1 MAESIDLLVLPE
13 KIRVSFY
20 GALFAL
26 AAADATIDR
35 DESGLIFENLDLDGL
50 TEAARQTVHGYLI
63 EPPDIESC
71 LISLNDAPDEIRFGL
86 MINLVEVAE
95 ADNYI
100 DEKEKAL
107 IDKAKRALRISDDQ
121 IAEIYNFVKEAR
133 RIRERGLDDNLA
145 ADAMKRAAS
154 GLAGVGVPIAAVYL
168 SGSVVGFSAAGITSG
183 LAALGLGLGM
193 VSGIGV
199 AILVGTVTVIG
210 ISKLLDVGGQRKK
223 ERMAAERERKA
234 QLVIKNLQE
243 AINEVINYLNELKD
257 AAAESAANR
266 EAIEV
271 LTRRLKALQQALNAR
286 KRAMECA

>member
-1 MAESIDLLVLPE
+1 MAEPINLLDLPE
-13 KIRVSFY
+13 KFRVSFY

-26 AAADATIDR
+26 AAADGTIDK
-35 DESGLIFENLDLDGL
+35 DETGFIFENLDLEGL
-50 TEAARQTVHGYLI
+50 SEAGRQTVHGYLI
-63 EPPDIESC
+63 KPPDIESC

-95 ADNYI
+95 ADDYI
-100 DEKEKAL
+100 DEKETAL
-107 IDKAKRALRISDDQ
+107 IEKAKRTLRVSDDQ
-121 IAEIYNFVKEAR
+121 ITEIYNFVKEVR

-154 GLAGVGVPIAAVYL
+154 GLTGVGVPIAAVYF
-168 SGSVVGFSAAGITSG
+168 SGAVVGFSAAGITSG

-193 VSGIGV
+193 VPGIGV
-199 AILVGTVTVIG
+199 AILVGTVTTIG
-210 ISKLLDVGGQRKK
+210 ISKLLDVGGKKKK
-223 ERMAAERERKA
+223 EKMAAEREHKA

-243 AINEVINYLNELKD
+243 AINEVINHVKELHD

-266 EAIEV
+266 KAIEV

-286 KRAMECA
+286 KRTMECA